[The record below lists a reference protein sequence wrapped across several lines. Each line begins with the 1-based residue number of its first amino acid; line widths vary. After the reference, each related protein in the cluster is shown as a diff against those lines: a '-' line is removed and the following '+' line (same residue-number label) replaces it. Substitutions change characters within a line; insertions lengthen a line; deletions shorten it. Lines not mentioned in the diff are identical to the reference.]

1 MTGISNQLSAMEAP
15 DWSHCTEEELR
26 VDLKA
31 VGEWCAMEGALAAFE
46 ELSSHLAE
54 DESEDKTE

>member
-1 MTGISNQLSAMEAP
+1 MTGLSNQFSAMEAP
-15 DWSHCTEEELR
+15 DCPLLICRRQKGR

-46 ELSSHLAE
+46 ELSSQLAE
-54 DESEDKTE
+54 DESEET

>member
-1 MTGISNQLSAMEAP
+1 MEAP
-15 DWSHCTEEELR
+15 DCPLLICRRQKGR

-54 DESEDKTE
+54 DESEET